1 MNDAGS
7 GCWGCGAA
15 TRLHCTILSMGYSM
29 SKRERRRLGRLRKQG
44 GGKEGGHVH
53 RQSQA
58 RGGEGMTA
66 INITPSNNDKDQ
78 DARHR

>member
-15 TRLHCTILSMGYSM
+15 TRLHCTILSISCLWRCGLQYEQEG
-29 SKRERRRLGRLRKQG
+29 KEETGRPRKQG

-66 INITPSNNDKDQ
+66 INITPEQ
-78 DARHR
+78 Q